1 MGNHGYDNHLPS
13 MHPVFVARGPSF
25 RTGYTKA
32 SMRSVDLYPLM
43 CSVLGIRALPNN
55 GSLMSVR
62 DLLVETFTPR
72 PVPPPIPK
80 EPSYAWAV
88 RTVLGS
94 GLVLGFLIIFV
105 KQLTQ
110 RQLPP
115 LPLTNREISQPLLK
129 DELHL

>member
-1 MGNHGYDNHLPS
+1 
-13 MHPVFVARGPSF
+13 MHPVFVARGPLF

-43 CSVLGIRALPNN
+43 CSVLGIQALPNN

-62 DLLVETFTPR
+62 DLLVETFTAR
-72 PVPPPIPK
+72 PVPLSVRK
-80 EPSYAWAV
+80 EPSCAWV
-88 RTVLGS
+88 VGTVLGS
-94 GLVLGFLIIFV
+94 GLVLGFLITFV

-115 LPLTNREISQPLLK
+115 LPLTNREISQPLLQE
-129 DELHL
+129 ELRL

>member
-1 MGNHGYDNHLPS
+1 

-43 CSVLGIRALPNN
+43 CSILGVQALPNN
-55 GSLMSVR
+55 GSLRSVR

-72 PVPPPIPK
+72 PVPPSVPK

-88 RTVLGS
+88 GTVLGS
-94 GLVLGFLIIFV
+94 CLVLGFLIMVV
-105 KQLTQ
+105 KQATQ
-110 RQLPP
+110 RQLPT
-115 LPLTNREISQPLLK
+115 LPLSNREISQPLLQY
-129 DELHL
+129 ELRL

>member
-1 MGNHGYDNHLPS
+1 

-25 RTGYTKA
+25 RTDYTKA

-43 CSVLGIRALPNN
+43 CSILGIQALPNN

-72 PVPPPIPK
+72 PVPPPVPK

-88 RTVLGS
+88 GTVLGS
-94 GLVLGFLIIFV
+94 GLVLVFLITFV
-105 KQLTQ
+105 KQVTQ

-115 LPLTNREISQPLLK
+115 LPLTNREISQPLLQY
-129 DELHL
+129 ELRL